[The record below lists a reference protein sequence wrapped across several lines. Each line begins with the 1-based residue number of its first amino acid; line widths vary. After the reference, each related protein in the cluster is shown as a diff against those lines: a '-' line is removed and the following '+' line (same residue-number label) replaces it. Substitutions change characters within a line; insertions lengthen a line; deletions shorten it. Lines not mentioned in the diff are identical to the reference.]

1 MKLIYFNQNIQLP
14 ETFNHP
20 DVIVEIPFE
29 FGYVNYFPYSK
40 QAEAVVDFDKI
51 SKFEKI
57 LITNQV
63 ISHAA
68 CEALNKLNEETV
80 YNFIFECNKEASTRA
95 LKYEFAD
102 LYFKLISLARE
113 KTKLFG
119 ELRINDGFYCE
130 TSLDELSVKFK
141 HPYFFFVLKQ
151 NENGEL
157 VTSFAKKLTADSVYR
172 LDIQNVKQ
180 LLNENLDKFK
190 DIQE

>member
-1 MKLIYFNQNIQLP
+1 MKLIYFNQNIKLP
-14 ETFNHP
+14 KAFNHP

-80 YNFIFECNKEASTRA
+80 YNFIFEGNKEASTRA
-95 LKYEFAD
+95 LKYEFED
-102 LYFKLISLARE
+102 LYFKLISLAKE

-119 ELRINDGFYCE
+119 KIRPRENTYCE
-130 TSLDELSVKFK
+130 TSLNELSVKFK
-141 HPYFFFVLKQ
+141 HPYFFFVLAQ
-151 NENGEL
+151 DENGEL
-157 VTSFAKKLTADSVYR
+157 VTSVTKKLTSGSITR
-172 LDIQNVKQ
+172 QDIQDFKQ
-180 LLNENLDKFK
+180 LFNENLDKFTV
-190 DIQE
+190 IA

>member
-1 MKLIYFNQNIQLP
+1 MRIKYLNKNIQLP

-29 FGYVNYFPYSK
+29 FGYVNYFPYY
-40 QAEAVVDFDKI
+40 QEAEAVVDFDKI

-80 YNFIFECNKEASTRA
+80 YNFIFADKEAANRV
-95 LKYEFAD
+95 LKYEFED
-102 LYFKLISLARE
+102 LYFKLISLAKE

-119 ELRINDGFYCE
+119 KIRPSENTYCE
-130 TSLDELSVKFK
+130 TSLNEFSVKFE
-141 HPYFFFVLKQ
+141 HPKFFLVLKQ

-157 VTSFAKKLTADSVYR
+157 VTSVVLKKTSGSITRQDV
-172 LDIQNVKQ
+172 QEFKQ
-180 LLNENLDKFK
+180 LFYDNLDKFTV
-190 DIQE
+190 IA